1 MSALN
6 VMVIRVQRHANIS
19 KEATLLDGLDVSP
32 LKYLR
37 KIQVKI
43 KFKLHP
49 YILLFMAVLYWLRQ
63 AYACSSSVRI
73 I

>member
-6 VMVIRVQRHANIS
+6 VMVIRVKRHANIS

-37 KIQVKI
+37 KTQVKI
-43 KFKLHP
+43 AP
-49 YILLFMAVLYWLRQ
+49 IYITFYGCVVL
-63 AYACSSSVRI
+63 ASPGVRL
-73 I
+73 